1 MPTNNALFISISAWA
16 VAQVMKVI
24 VLLVKK
30 KQFDLR
36 YLVGSGGM
44 PSSHAAFVSALAVAV
59 AVIEGLDSVAFAI
72 AAVFALVIIYDAG
85 GVRRSVGQQAA
96 VLNRVLRE
104 LRLRRPA
111 IELGRDLRELIGH
124 TRLQVIVGVIIGMA
138 VAGIMLALNV
148 W

>member
-1 MPTNNALFISISAWA
+1 
-16 VAQVMKVI
+16 MKVI